1 MKTKELINT
10 TFDKVIEKLQKERIR
25 REPYEWQVYNE
36 ALDLQTDRNITQIC
50 KERKPKGL

>member
-50 KERKPKGL
+50 KDELK